1 MSTSFL
7 KKCEKILWREQGDKG
22 TGRKERLR
30 MSAKSGR
37 EPRLGAFWRC
47 VQGASVLLSLRMLTY
62 LHVKNLAL
70 VEDAA
75 VEFGP
80 GLNVV
85 TGETGAGK
93 SILVGALY
101 LLLGERA
108 SPSTV
113 RAGADKCVVE
123 AHFSLDDPSAADAA
137 LEEAGME
144 PCEGGELVL
153 RRVIRASGG
162 GQAYVNDVP
171 ATLPLL
177 KRLGARLVD
186 LHGPHD
192 HQSLFRASA
201 QLEML
206 DALARDGDALAAYEA
221 AWAERRGW
229 LDRLEELSGPDDGLS
244 DQIEM
249 LSWRVKEID
258 EVAPTAEEETE
269 IRAEHETLGQLQRVL
284 ELGQTVVQAATE
296 SDASALAVLAP
307 AQKAAEELAR
317 LLPDAADW
325 ADTLRSASA
334 TLAGLST
341 DVQRRLGA
349 LEADGDRL
357 EWLDNRLAAYERLKR
372 KYGPDISDVLAA
384 RETAAARLA
393 ELQSRDARRD
403 EARREIARLDASLR
417 SLGATLHKAREK
429 AAARLAPVATA
440 ELRALAFARAS
451 FEVSLSPL
459 PEPGPKGLDAVEFVF
474 APNAGEPPRPLRA
487 IASSG
492 EISRVMLALKVV
504 LAGTDP
510 VELMVFDEIDAN
522 VGGETAHAVG
532 RKLRQAAAARQIVA
546 ITHLAPVAACG
557 QHHFAVRKGEE
568 DGRTVTRVESLGDEA
583 RVAEITR
590 MLGGEGTSPVV
601 RQHAAA
607 LLEAA
612 GKL

>member
-1 MSTSFL
+1 
-7 KKCEKILWREQGDKG
+7 
-22 TGRKERLR
+22 
-30 MSAKSGR
+30 
-37 EPRLGAFWRC
+37 
-47 VQGASVLLSLRMLTY
+47 MLTD

-70 VEDAA
+70 VEDASI
-75 VEFGP
+75 EFGP

-113 RAGADKCVVE
+113 RAGAPQCVVE
-123 AHFSLDDPSAADAA
+123 ARFALADSAPVDAVLSDAGLD
-137 LEEAGME
+137 
-144 PCEGGELVL
+144 PCVDGELVL
-153 RRVIRASGG
+153 RRVLRASGG
-162 GQAYVNDVP
+162 GQAYVNDAP

-177 KRLGARLVD
+177 KRLGAHLVD

-192 HQSLFRASA
+192 HQSLFRPAA
-201 QLEML
+201 QLALL
-206 DALARDGDALAAYEA
+206 DALAGDRDALAAYEA
-221 AWAERRGW
+221 AFAERRGW
-229 LDRLEELSGPDDGLS
+229 LDRLADLSGPDDGLS

-258 EVAPTAEEETE
+258 EVAPTPDEETS
-269 IRAEHETLGQLQRVL
+269 IRAEHETLGQLQRIL
-284 ELGQTVVQAATE
+284 ELGQTVVQAAAE
-296 SDASALAVLAP
+296 SESSALSTLAP
-307 AQKAAEELAR
+307 AQKAAEELSR

-325 ADTLRSASA
+325 AESLRAASRS
-334 TLAGLST
+334 LAALST

-372 KYGPDISDVLAA
+372 KYGPTVDDVLAA

-403 EARREIARLDASLR
+403 EAHREIARLDAALR
-417 SLGATLHKAREK
+417 TLGADLRKARQK
-429 AAARLAPVATA
+429 AAARLGPAATK

-451 FEVSLSPL
+451 FNVELSPL

-504 LAGTDP
+504 LAGADP

-532 RKLRQAAAARQIVA
+532 RKLRQAADSRQIVA

-557 QHHFAVRKGEE
+557 QHHFAVRKSEE
-568 DGRTVTRVESLGDEA
+568 SGRTVTRVAPLSPDA
-583 RVAEITR
+583 RVDEITR
-590 MLGGEGTSPVV
+590 MLGGESTSPVV

-607 LLEAA
+607 LLAA
-612 GKL
+612 AARPAP